1 MRNYKRA
8 LGLAFAFLSGISLFA
23 QQTTLSPYTRY
34 GYGNLYESSFGPSSA
49 MGGVIYGIRSN
60 SQINPG
66 NPASYSTTDSTTF
79 LFDVGVFFQTGSFY
93 QQNANGVGGSR
104 EHKTM
109 GNFEYAA
116 MQFPIM
122 KNMGASIGIMPYSSV
137 GYRFGTKQD
146 IAGGVENIYEGTG
159 GLSQVYAGLAYNFF
173 KRVSLGVNAGYMFG
187 SITHSGGSYFTN
199 SQVNNSYITNTFNIK
214 AIKTDIG
221 LQYSQPVGKDLLTIG
236 AVYTPR
242 ISPKSK
248 INKYETTIGT
258 GGSGTTIDT
267 VALNPAM
274 NKFTLPQSFGFGAS
288 YKIKD
293 QWLIAADYT
302 YQDWKDAK
310 YYGETNQLNC
320 RQKISG
326 GVEFLPNNE
335 SRAFFKKLKYR
346 VGGYYS
352 DSYLKTNTGSGL
364 REFGLS
370 AGLGIPIKAS
380 YMMTT
385 GPVIN
390 VSFEYINTRPTAGAL
405 IKEDY
410 FRVTLN
416 MTFNELWFFKRKLD

>member
-8 LGLAFAFLSGISLFA
+8 LGLAFAVLSGFSLFA
-23 QQTTLSPYTRY
+23 QTTLSPYTRY

-60 SQINPG
+60 GQINPG

-79 LFDVGVFFQTGSFY
+79 LFDVGVFVQNGSFY
-93 QQNANGVGGSR
+93 QTNDNGIGGTR
-104 EHKTM
+104 EHKTT

-122 KNMGASIGIMPYSSV
+122 KNMGASIGIMPFSSV

-159 GLSQVYAGLAYNFF
+159 GLSEVYAGLAYKFF
-173 KRVSLGVNAGYMFG
+173 NRVSLGVNAGYLFG
-187 SITHSGGSYFTN
+187 TITHTGGSYFNN
-199 SQVNNSYITNTFNIK
+199 SQVDNSYITNSFNIK

-221 LQYSQPVGKDLLTIG
+221 LQYSQPVGKDILTIG

-242 ISPKSK
+242 ISPRSRIEGYK
-248 INKYETTIGT
+248 TTT
-258 GGSGTTIDT
+258 GSGGTSIDT
-267 VALNPAM
+267 VQIDQST

-288 YKIKD
+288 YKIKNK
-293 QWLIAADYT
+293 WLIAADYT

-310 YYGETNQLNC
+310 YFGETNQLNR
-320 RQKISG
+320 RQKIAG
-326 GVEFLPNNE
+326 GVEFLPSTD
-335 SRAFFKKLKYR
+335 SRAFFRKLKYR
-346 VGGYYS
+346 LGGYYS
-352 DSYLKTNTGSGL
+352 DSYLRTNTGSGL
-364 REFGLS
+364 NEFGLS
-370 AGLGIPIKAS
+370 AGVGIPIKNS
-380 YMMTT
+380 YMETT
-385 GPVIN
+385 GSMIN
-390 VSFEYINTRPTAGAL
+390 VSFEYINKRPTVGSL

>member
-49 MGGVIYGIRSN
+49 MGGVTYGIRTKT
-60 SQINPG
+60 QINPG
-66 NPASYSTTDSTTF
+66 NPASYSITDSTTF
-79 LFDVGVFFQTGSFY
+79 LFDVGVFVQTGSFF
-93 QQNANGVGGSR
+93 QANETGAGSR

-137 GYRFGTKQD
+137 GYRFGTRQD

-159 GLSQVYAGLAYNFF
+159 GLSEVYGGLAYKLFD
-173 KRVSLGVNAGYMFG
+173 RVSLGANFGYLFG
-187 SITHSGGSYFTN
+187 NIDHSGGSYFSS
-199 SQVNNSYITNTFNIK
+199 SQINNSYITKTLNVKSFK
-214 AIKTDIG
+214 ADIG
-221 LQYSQPVGKDLLTIG
+221 LQYMQSIGKDRLVVG
-236 AVYTPR
+236 AVYTPKM
-242 ISPKSK
+242 SPKTN
-248 INKYETTIGT
+248 IEQFNTTLNSNGNIT
-258 GGSGTTIDT
+258 VDT
-267 VALNPAM
+267 VALDPSL

-288 YKIKD
+288 YQIRDK
-293 QWLIAADYT
+293 WLIAADYS

-310 YYGETNQLNC
+310 FYGETNQLNC
-320 RQKISG
+320 RQKFAAG
-326 GVEFLPNNE
+326 LEFLPDIE
-335 SRAFFKKLKYR
+335 SRAFFKKMKYR
-346 VGGYYS
+346 FGGYYS
-352 DSYLKTNTGSGL
+352 DSYIKTNSNSGIH
-364 REFGLS
+364 EFGIS
-370 AGLGIPIKAS
+370 AGVGIPVKS

-385 GPVIN
+385 GSMIN
-390 VSFEYINTRPTAGAL
+390 LSFEYINTRPTVGRL

>member
-8 LGLAFAFLSGISLFA
+8 LGLAFAVLSGISLFA
-23 QQTTLSPYTRY
+23 QTTLSPYTRY

-60 SQINPG
+60 GQINPG

-79 LFDVGVFFQTGSFY
+79 LFDVGVFVQNGSFY
-93 QQNANGVGGSR
+93 QTNDNGIGGTR
-104 EHKTM
+104 ENKTT

-122 KNMGASIGIMPYSSV
+122 KNMGASIGIMPFSSV

-159 GLSQVYAGLAYNFF
+159 GLSEVYAGLAYKFF
-173 KRVSLGVNAGYMFG
+173 NRVSLGVNAGYLFG
-187 SITHSGGSYFTN
+187 TITHTGGSYFNN
-199 SQVNNSYITNTFNIK
+199 SQVDNSYITNSFNIK

-221 LQYSQPVGKDLLTIG
+221 LQHSQPIGKDMLTIG

-248 INKYETTIGT
+248 IEGYKTTT
-258 GGSGTTIDT
+258 GSGGTSIDT
-267 VALNPAM
+267 VQIDQST
-274 NKFTLPQSFGFGAS
+274 NKFTIPQSFGIGAS
-288 YKIKD
+288 YKIGQK
-293 QWLIAADYT
+293 WLVAADYT

-310 YYGETNQLNC
+310 YFGETNQLNR
-320 RQKISG
+320 RQKIAG
-326 GVEFLPNNE
+326 GVEYLP
-335 SRAFFKKLKYR
+335 STDTRAFFRKLKYR
-346 VGGYYS
+346 MGGYYS
-352 DSYLKTNTGSGL
+352 DSYLRTNTGSGL
-364 REFGLS
+364 EEFGLS
-370 AGLGIPIKAS
+370 AGVGIPIKNS
-380 YMMTT
+380 YMETT
-385 GPVIN
+385 GSMIN
-390 VSFEYINTRPTAGAL
+390 VSFEYINKRPTIGSL

-416 MTFNELWFFKRKLD
+416 MTFNELWFFKRRLD

>member
-8 LGLAFAFLSGISLFA
+8 LGLAFAVLSGISLFA
-23 QQTTLSPYTRY
+23 QTTLSPYTRY

-60 SQINPG
+60 GQINPG

-79 LFDVGVFFQTGSFY
+79 LFDVGVFVQNGSFY
-93 QQNANGVGGSR
+93 QANTNGIGGTR
-104 EHKTM
+104 EHKTT

-159 GLSQVYAGLAYNFF
+159 GLSEVYAGLAYKFF
-173 KRVSLGVNAGYMFG
+173 NRVSLGVNAGYLFG
-187 SITHSGGSYFTN
+187 TITHTGGSYFTN
-199 SQVNNSYITNTFNIK
+199 SQINNSYITNSFNIK

-221 LQYSQPVGKDLLTIG
+221 LQYSQPIGKDLLTIG
-236 AVYTPR
+236 AVYTPKMNPR
-242 ISPKSK
+242 SK
-248 INKYETTIGT
+248 IEGYQTTT
-258 GGSGTTIDT
+258 GSGGTSIDT
-267 VALNPAM
+267 VQIDQNT
-274 NKFTLPQSFGFGAS
+274 NKFSLPQSFGIGAS
-288 YKIKD
+288 YKIGNK
-293 QWLIAADYT
+293 WLVAADYT

-310 YYGETNQLNC
+310 YFGETDQLNR
-320 RQKISG
+320 RQKIAG
-326 GVEFLPNNE
+326 GVEFLPSID
-335 SRAFFKKLKYR
+335 SRAFFRKLKYR
-346 VGGYYS
+346 FGGYYS
-352 DSYLKTNTGSGL
+352 DSYLRTNTGSGL
-364 REFGLS
+364 EEFGLS
-370 AGLGIPIKAS
+370 AGVGIPIKNS
-380 YMMTT
+380 YMETT
-385 GPVIN
+385 GSMIN
-390 VSFEYINTRPTAGAL
+390 VSFEYINKRPTIGSL